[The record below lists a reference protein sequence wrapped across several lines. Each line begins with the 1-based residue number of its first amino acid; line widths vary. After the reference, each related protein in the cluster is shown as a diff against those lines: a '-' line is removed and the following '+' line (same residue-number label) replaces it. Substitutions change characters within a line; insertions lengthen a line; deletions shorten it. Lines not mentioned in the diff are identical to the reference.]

1 MARATVSI
9 DKDIVVAG
17 TITAAAS
24 FPSFGGRDLTVHYA
38 PSVPTL
44 AMVDDPSSA
53 SGQAVREAVMV
64 NTYRFVTHL
73 HDLPEDA
80 ESGIIIYAL
89 RGSSEGYVVRG
100 FVYLVSSKM
109 EKRQ

>member
-17 TITAAAS
+17 TITAAG
-24 FPSFGGRDLTVHYA
+24 FPSFGGRDLTVYYA

-53 SGQAVREAVMV
+53 SGQAVMV

>member
-17 TITAAAS
+17 VITAAG
-24 FPSFGGRDLTVHYA
+24 FPSCGGRDLTVHYA

-44 AMVDDPSSA
+44 AMVDDPDSA
-53 SGQAVREAVMV
+53 SGQAVRESVAW

-80 ESGIIIYAL
+80 ENGVIIYAL
-89 RGSSEGYVVRG
+89 RGASEGYVIRG
-100 FVYLVSSKM
+100 FLYLVSTRM
-109 EKRQ
+109 EKCK

>member
-17 TITAAAS
+17 TITAAG
-24 FPSFGGRDLTVHYA
+24 FPHFGGRDLTVHYA